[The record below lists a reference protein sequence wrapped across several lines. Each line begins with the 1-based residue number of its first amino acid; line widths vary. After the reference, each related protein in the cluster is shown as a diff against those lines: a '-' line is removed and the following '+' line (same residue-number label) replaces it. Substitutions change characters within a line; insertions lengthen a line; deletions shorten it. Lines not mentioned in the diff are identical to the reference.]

1 MVGVKNS
8 KQYFKVRARE
18 VRQKLKL
25 RTTQTRCNDTSLT
38 QTMYDNTVNSEY
50 TDKMNEDD
58 LSNVNIHCRNSEYTD
73 KK

>member
-1 MVGVKNS
+1 
-8 KQYFKVRARE
+8 
-18 VRQKLKL
+18 
-25 RTTQTRCNDTSLT
+25 
-38 QTMYDNTVNSEY
+38 MYDNTVNSEY